1 MDTIINYL
9 NSIFAWIGAFW
20 GYILDAAIWLLDGF
34 LLLLQFVFY
43 CIFDGLLSVVEAFF
57 STLDLSAV
65 AFSYAAQW
73 SSLPPQ
79 TIWLVN
85 QMALPQCVSL
95 LLGAYGIRLLLNLIP
110 GMFTRV

>member
-1 MDTIINYL
+1 METIINYL
-9 NSIFAWIGAFW
+9 DSFLAWVGAFW
-20 GYILDAAIWLLDGF
+20 GYILDAATWVLDGF
-34 LLLLQFVFY
+34 LLILQFVFF
-43 CIFDGLLSVVEAFF
+43 CIFDGLLIVVESFF
-57 STLDLSAV
+57 SSLDLSAV

-95 LLGAYGIRLLLNLIP
+95 LFGAYAIRLILNLIP
-110 GMFTRV
+110 SVFTRV